1 MLTVFLYSMV
11 LLFSVI
17 ALILFKLGFT
27 VLKADPRE
35 YRLNKEI
42 SDSPLKGT
50 LKNQGNDSRSQ
61 AGMIINNKNEWV
73 EQGRISD
80 EAIDSV
86 LN

>member
-1 MLTVFLYSMV
+1 MLTIFLYSLV
-11 LLFSVI
+11 LFFAVM

-27 VLKADPRE
+27 LLKADSRE
-35 YRLNKEI
+35 YNLNRDI
-42 SDSPLKGT
+42 SESPFKGT
-50 LKNQGNDSRSQ
+50 LKNQGKDSRSQ
-61 AGMIINNKNEWV
+61 AGMVINNNNEWV